1 MKTIGFKDIPQ
12 GWIMATREGLL
23 HGKRNA
29 GAAIICLALLVFEK
43 ESRDQ
48 ARTRYRRQ
56 LLTDEGAPRCDR
68 VFVFSDESAPQH
80 RRNFKGAVRLL
91 ADLGYITAFEDTP
104 SDGGCAIHGL
114 ILSDG
119 PLDPAAVTDLEWQ
132 LFLGAEQLGRSRLM
146 AS

>member
-1 MKTIGFKDIPQ
+1 MNTNGLMGIPR
-12 GWIMATREGLL
+12 GWIVADTEGLL
-23 HGKRNA
+23 YGA
-29 GAAIICLALLVFEK
+29 GAARALYCLALLVFESETK
-43 ESRDQ
+43 DE
-48 ARTRYRRQ
+48 AIERYRRQ

-68 VFVFSDESAPQH
+68 VLIFSDEESP
-80 RRNFKGAVRLL
+80 RNNDNFREAKRLL